1 MEDVTAINF
10 TSNLNFDGNCKPPA
24 NPKNPS
30 TSSVGNLTSGLGLL
44 TALTSLDLGMNGFEG
59 EIPIALKNLA
69 ALEHLVL
76 DRNCL
81 SGSIPAWLGNL
92 VRLETVDLTS
102 REGGQMK
109 GTIPSQLYRLTSLT
123 ELKLGS
129 NHFTGT
135 IPAMLGDMTHLKSL
149 VLADCD
155 WGGTIPSNLMNLSLL
170 TKLDL
175 SYSGQLRGT
184 IPEQIGN
191 LVALEYLDLRDTRLS
206 GTIPYGLA
214 TLRNLT
220 SLVLS
225 NAQFSGLLPP
235 LPFTQFSRCCIQDSS
250 PTQARDDDDYDDDYN
265 YGLFNNWTC
274 PLPPNADHCTSAC
287 IDQHPQCNHGV
298 PTLPDTTDDDD
309 VKIALYCLVAGASVA
324 ALILG
329 TQFVQRRIR
338 QRRASTESE
347 LHEGLLHGNANW
359 RITFGRPSTMFVQ
372 SSGSNS
378 DGSGGSGG
386 GGSSSST
393 GVYSSA
399 TAGAASAWGSVVQAA
414 ASTSILKSVPR
425 RQRASPSH
433 CVCPANH

>member
-1 MEDVTAINF
+1 VATVLRRLKVEDVTAINF

-92 VRLETVDLTS
+92 VRLETVVLTNS
-102 REGGQMK
+102 DSGTGLS
-109 GTIPSQLYRLTSLT
+109 GTIPSSLYQLTSLT

-155 WGGTIPSNLMNLSLL
+155 WEGTIPSNLMKLSLL

-175 SYSGQLRGT
+175 SYLSRLTGT
-184 IPEQIGN
+184 IPEAIGN
-191 LVALEYLDLRDTRLS
+191 LVALEYLDLRGTRLS
-206 GTIPYGLA
+206 GTIPDGLA

-250 PTQARDDDDYDDDYN
+250 AGGYRDDDDAGGLYDDDYTLKH
-265 YGLFNNWTC
+265 YTFNNWTC

-298 PTLPDTTDDDD
+298 PTLPDTFRLSAFFGVSNGGPWSPGGPRADPT
-309 VKIALYCLVAGASVA
+309 AAGHARPCCLGRGASA
-324 ALILG
+324 CWSLQL
-329 TQFVQRRIR
+329 
-338 QRRASTESE
+338 
-347 LHEGLLHGNANW
+347 
-359 RITFGRPSTMFVQ
+359 P
-372 SSGSNS
+372 
-378 DGSGGSGG
+378 
-386 GGSSSST
+386 
-393 GVYSSA
+393 
-399 TAGAASAWGSVVQAA
+399 
-414 ASTSILKSVPR
+414 P
-425 RQRASPSH
+425 
-433 CVCPANH
+433 